1 MAQKKKTA
9 YQQLLEEET
18 DSGGAATN
26 RPKGRKKNVTG
37 TGNTIE
43 AKPGVTAVPETTN
56 PRPQSREKY
65 IGGPHGKYG
74 LPIETKRLA
83 PHNPEKQRYNDEPLQ
98 TTGKRKEAAA
108 ATVKKPIS
116 RKKKVTG
123 IATLGPTKRTSG
135 RKF

>member
-18 DSGGAATN
+18 GSGGPATN

-43 AKPGVTAVPETTN
+43 AKPGVTAVPKTTN
-56 PRPQSREKY
+56 PRPQSREKH
-65 IGGPHGKYG
+65 IGGPHGKLG
-74 LPIETKRLA
+74 LDIKTIRLA
-83 PHNPEKQRYNDEPLQ
+83 PPNPEKVTHNDEPLQ
-98 TTGKRKEAAA
+98 TTGWHKEAAA
-108 ATVKKPIS
+108 ATVKKPIR
-116 RKKKVTG
+116 RKKRVTG
-123 IATLGPTKRTSG
+123 IGTLGPTKSGSG